1 MGSGPQHRTAQA
13 CSACQAAGLSD
24 DIYCI
29 TRSLEVT
36 EMFLLW
42 GRWLRGPPHV
52 PVHTSACVAVGPE

>member
-1 MGSGPQHRTAQA
+1 MGSGP
-13 CSACQAAGLSD
+13 SD